1 MKVIR
6 YFCLSVLITFA
17 IQGCTTMPKPDSEE
31 VSPEI
36 GASEGSEDS
45 AASEARLP
53 PQEDLIEELETDVP
67 PHLIYK
73 LLVAEIAGQRGEMD
87 LAVQSYLEVAE
98 ETRDPKVA
106 ARAAQVAIYAKDID
120 SALAAS
126 KLWVEADSE
135 NAEAHRSLASA
146 YIRMGRAVDAVK
158 HYEKML
164 ELLHDESNP
173 GHGFSVISSTLA
185 REPDREL
192 AMGVMDKLV
201 QSRQDNPYALFAYAH
216 LAMRQARFE
225 LALDALD
232 KSLKVKPD
240 WASAVILRSRILAMQ
255 GARGEALSYLENV
268 LKGDMSE
275 NVQVGLTYARMLTEA
290 RQLEK
295 ALEQFQRLAD
305 IEKRNVEINYYA
317 GVLALQLQK
326 LDKAEKYLQKVMK
339 LGKRLQETNYY
350 LGQIAEQRNDYDA
363 AINRYSFVRHGEFY
377 FSAQLR
383 IVSVLADQ
391 KKFDR
396 SIEHLQTIRVNS
408 SKQRLQLILLEGD
421 LLREAKRYRQA
432 KEFYTKVLDSMP
444 NETSVRYAR
453 ALVAEKLGEIDLL
466 ESDLQTILKQ
476 EPSNAQVLNALG
488 YTLADRTDRYDE
500 ALSYI
505 QRAIELEPD
514 DAAVVDSLGWVHYR
528 LGNLEE
534 SIKHLR
540 RANEL
545 SKDPEIAAHLGEV
558 LWASGDREGA
568 MEIWEQSL
576 KDHPDD
582 EALLRVMKQFGL

>member
-1 MKVIR
+1 MKLIR
-6 YFCLSVLITFA
+6 YFLIAGVILFV
-17 IQGCTTMPKPDSEE
+17 IQGCTATQVQSDDEASVQSEGADGSMPDPDSQTQ
-31 VSPEI
+31 EI
-36 GASEGSEDS
+36 
-45 AASEARLP
+45 P
-53 PQEDLIEELETDVP
+53 PQADLDEIATDVP

-73 LLVAEIAGQRGEMD
+73 LLVAEIAGQRGEMKM
-87 LAVQSYLEVAE
+87 AVKNYLEVAQ
-98 ETRDPKVA
+98 ETHDPKVA
-106 ARAAQVAIYAKDID
+106 ARAAQVAVYAKDLE

-126 KLWVEADSE
+126 KLWVQVDSE
-135 NAEAHRSLASA
+135 NAEAHRTLASA
-146 YIRMGRAVDAVK
+146 YIRMAKPLDAVK

-164 ELLHDESNP
+164 KLLDDPDNP
-173 GHGFSVISSTLA
+173 GYGFSVISSTLA

-192 AMGVMDKLV
+192 AMSVMDKLLET
-201 QSRQDNPYALFAYAH
+201 RQDNAYALFAYAH

-225 LALDALD
+225 MALGSLD
-232 KSLKVKPD
+232 KALKVKPD
-240 WASAVILRSRILAMQ
+240 WGSAVILRSRILAMQ
-255 GARGEALSYLENV
+255 GARGEALSYLEGV
-268 LKGDMSE
+268 LKGNMSDDI
-275 NVQVGLTYARMLTEA
+275 QVGLTYARMLTES

-295 ALEQFQRLAD
+295 ALEQFERLAD
-305 IEKRNVEINYYA
+305 LDKRNVEINYYA

-326 LDKAEKYLQKVMK
+326 LDEAEKYLQKVLK

-350 LGQIAEQRNDYDA
+350 LGQVAEQRGKFND

-383 IVSVLADQ
+383 IVSALAEQ
-391 KKFDR
+391 KKYDR
-396 SIEHLQTIRVNS
+396 SIEHLQTIRVSS

-421 LLREAKRYRQA
+421 LLRESKRYAAA
-432 KEFYTKVLDSMP
+432 KDFYTKVLATMP

-466 ESDLQTILKQ
+466 ESDLQTILKV

-500 ALSYI
+500 ALKYI

-514 DAAVVDSLGWVHYR
+514 DAAVVDSLGWVYYR
-528 LGNLEE
+528 MGDYDT

-540 RANEL
+540 RATEL

-558 LWASGDREGA
+558 LWAKGEKDAA
-568 MEIWEQSL
+568 MKIWEKSL
-576 KDHPDD
+576 KENPGD
-582 EALLRVMKQFGL
+582 EALLDVMKQFGL